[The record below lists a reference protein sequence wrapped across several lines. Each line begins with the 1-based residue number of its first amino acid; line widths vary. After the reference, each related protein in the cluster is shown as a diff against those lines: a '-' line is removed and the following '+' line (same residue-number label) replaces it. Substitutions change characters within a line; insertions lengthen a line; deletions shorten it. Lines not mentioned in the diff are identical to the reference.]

1 MPPVK
6 APPKPAAE
14 YFKAN
19 ATTAVV
25 PIKGKMVIAAEKNP
39 HTVAV
44 ENIIILRLIYFLYF

>member
-14 YFKAN
+14 DFKAN

-44 ENIIILRLIYFLYF
+44 ENIIILRLIYFFYF